1 MEMIPKVSLGL
12 RRLLIPYHIDSK
24 ASNMVLA
31 LLQTVVA
38 VYVCFVVDPNVIGMP
53 WNKSSSGLALFE
65 LSPLLLEEM
74 QGYLAPISTYPL
86 FFALLFTL
94 TKTVGS
100 LLVIIG
106 LGTRIVGLLYFAV
119 ALLYLYNYNYVT
131 EFNYVFP
138 IVFIV
143 FSALLLYFGGG
154 RYSLDYLIGRSR
166 DWLP

>member
-31 LLQTVVA
+31 LLQIVVA

-166 DWLP
+166 GWLP

>member
-1 MEMIPKVSLGL
+1 MEMNTKVSQGFK
-12 RRLLIPYHIDSK
+12 RLFVPYRIDSK
-24 ASNMVLA
+24 ASNLVLA
-31 LLQTVVA
+31 FLQIVVA

-53 WNKSSSGLALFE
+53 WNRSSSGLTLFE
-65 LSPLLLEEM
+65 LSPLLIKEL
-74 QGYLAPISTYPL
+74 QGYLAPVSSYPL
-86 FFALLFTL
+86 FFALIFAL

-106 LGTRIVGLLYFAV
+106 FGTRLIGLLYLAV
-119 ALLYLYNYNYVT
+119 ALLYLYNYSYIS

-166 DWLP
+166 GWLS